1 MITIKR
7 YSPELKSLWD
17 SFVRES
23 RNATF
28 LFLRDYMDYHS
39 DRFLDSSWIAY
50 KGEKIVAVLPANVSK
65 DGVLHSHQ
73 GLTYGGWI
81 LPQRH
86 IDGADVLEIFNAS
99 IARWK
104 EESYVALD
112 YKPLPYIYA
121 SRPSQEDEYAL
132 FRLRAT
138 RVECNLSTAIPLFR
152 ECAYNKL
159 RRRALSKAASLQFT
173 IKEFEDAAPLMKMVS
188 ECLHDRHNT
197 SPVHT
202 AEEMQLLKERF
213 PREIRFWIL
222 EMEGVPHA
230 AVCVYDTGIVAHA
243 QYIATTPYGRE
254 HNLLTPLFH
263 HLISKEYSDRSYFDF
278 GTSNEARGTVLNEG
292 LLRQK
297 ASFGATGVA
306 YNRYNIAIL

>member
-1 MITIKR
+1 MITLKK
-7 YSPELKSLWD
+7 YSPEFKPQWD
-17 SFVRES
+17 NFVRES

-39 DRFLDSSWIAY
+39 DRFRDSSWMAY
-50 KGEKIVAVLPANVSK
+50 KGGKIAAILPANVT
-65 DGVLHSHQ
+65 DDNVLHSHQ

-86 IDGADVLEIFNAS
+86 IDGADVLDIFNAA
-99 IARWK
+99 ITQWK
-104 EESYVALD
+104 EEGYVALD

-132 FRLRAT
+132 FRLGAA
-138 RVECNLSTAIPLFR
+138 RVECNLSTAIPLSE

-159 RRRALSKAASLQFT
+159 RRRALSRTSSLQFT
-173 IKEFEDAAPLMKMVS
+173 ITECEDAAPLMKMVS
-188 ECLHDRHNT
+188 DCLRDRHDAT
-197 SPVHT
+197 PVHSVS
-202 AEEMQLLKERF
+202 EMQLLKKRF
-213 PREIRFWIL
+213 PKEIKFWLL
-222 EMEGVPHA
+222 EMEGEPHA

-254 HNLLTPLFH
+254 QNLLTPLFH
-263 HLISKEYSDRSYFDF
+263 HLITIEYAPRAYFDF
-278 GTSNEARGTVLNEG
+278 GTSNEEHGNYLNEG

-297 ASFGATGVA
+297 ASYGATGVA
-306 YNRYNIAIL
+306 YNRYNIALL